1 MVASSNFIPNTY
13 QVCYIGYLFD
23 YQRFNKK
30 FVKLFYFSLPNQY
43 FWLNL
48 HRPKKAQLCPDF
60 YWLLRV
66 EGAKWGKNRGFG
78 VQERCWG
85 CGFWWVL
92 GRKMYNCKWLIVSEL
107 RVGGNGRVC
116 AV

>member
-13 QVCYIGYLFD
+13 QSCYIGYFFD

-48 HRPKKAQLCPDF
+48 HRPKRVQLYPDF
-60 YWLLRV
+60 YWLLGV
-66 EGAKWGKNRGFG
+66 ERAKWGKNRGF
-78 VQERCWG
+78 WG
-85 CGFWWVL
+85 AGEVFGAWFL
-92 GRKMYNCKWLIVSEL
+92 
-107 RVGGNGRVC
+107 VGIW
-116 AV
+116 